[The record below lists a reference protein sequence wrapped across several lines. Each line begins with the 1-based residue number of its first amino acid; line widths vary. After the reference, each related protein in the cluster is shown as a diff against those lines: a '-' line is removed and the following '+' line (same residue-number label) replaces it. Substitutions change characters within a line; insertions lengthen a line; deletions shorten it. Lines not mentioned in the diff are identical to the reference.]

1 MELISDCRVHS
12 GLPPEEGITPG
23 EKRHKNRQIRTRRG
37 LSMWVIV
44 KRPDGKVEER
54 EYLADQE
61 FQIGDVLED
70 GSIVFDVPYPE
81 DTDDDMVEP
90 DMFDDD

>member
-1 MELISDCRVHS
+1 
-12 GLPPEEGITPG
+12 
-23 EKRHKNRQIRTRRG
+23 
-37 LSMWVIV
+37 MWVIV

-70 GSIVFDVPYPE
+70 GSIVFDVPYLE